1 MLCCLRQDWISKSF
15 SFTACEDLKT
25 QQIAFIFRV
34 GIFQE
39 LEQVTWELKSRGVH
53 PWLLQFRI
61 PNCSQYIYQCNCKV
75 HNDDLRSADQSLLA
89 VPRSKLETKGD
100 CFWNC
105 GSTVVELTSI
115 GINRLFPKYHTTSW
129 IYSLILSLKLQ
140 NISSFSIS
148 PYQSENSIPT
158 LCG

>member
-1 MLCCLRQDWISKSF
+1 M
-15 SFTACEDLKT
+15 
-25 QQIAFIFRV
+25 AFIFRV

-100 CFWNC
+100 CAFEIVAPLLWN
-105 GSTVVELTSI
+105 SLPLELTIYFPSI
-115 GINRLFPKYHTTSW
+115 
-129 IYSLILSLKLQ
+129 ILPAGFIL
-140 NISSFSIS
+140 
-148 PYQSENSIPT
+148 
-158 LCG
+158 